1 MVLTSSQSI
10 NLKLSSPHS
19 IPNHLKVLL
28 NKIRL
33 EHYEE
38 LYEPEADGTTPL
50 QNTLNKVLNS
60 LRSSNQRL
68 NHLRY
73 LWMTLILT
81 LVVEPTLEYYQPSN
95 SLPKYIIDLITLWL
109 RITTRNTLNNSKIK
123 ITELRVYELIKEIS
137 EKRDLSSDRKLA
149 SFQTTDEALD
159 VFKNAVRVIDY
170 EQALEAIIEILD
182 DCLEGYAIFPGSYG
196 RRELFDWW
204 LLDVVPASWYLLPPK
219 SFYVVESLQNQ
230 ENIKSRQTNLLGK
243 ASFEIWDSLLGE
255 SNSKEEANS
264 HILYCDERYTSTKI
278 NKVRLDRKVRL
289 DNLKL
294 KLSISNSSKNTQSE
308 PVYFM

>member
-10 NLKLSSPHS
+10 NLKLSSQHN
-19 IPNHLKVLL
+19 IPNHLKLL
-28 NKIRL
+28 FNKIRL

-50 QNTLNKVLNS
+50 QNTLNEVLNS

-109 RITTRNTLNNSKIK
+109 RITTRNTLNNSKIN
-123 ITELRVYELIKEIS
+123 ITEFRIYELIREIS
-137 EKRDLSSDRKLA
+137 EERDLSSDRKLT
-149 SFQTTDEALD
+149 SFQTIDEALD

-170 EQALEAIIEILD
+170 DQAVEAILEILD

-204 LLDVVPASWYLLPPK
+204 LLDVVPASFYLLPPK
-219 SFYVVESLQNQ
+219 CFYVVEGLENQ
-230 ENIKSRQTNLLGK
+230 EDIKLRQTK
-243 ASFEIWDSLLGE
+243 ALDKVSFEIYSLLGE

-289 DNLKL
+289 DNLNL

-308 PVYFM
+308 AVCFV